1 MKFWIGYY
9 YVPREETKLGRE
21 GARMFQT
28 ADKRRRIK
36 HELIITCAPQL
47 YKSFNWNFSIVRE
60 KGTSSRTVFVARV
73 AFSVRHFISRVIDFH
88 RANSVTFI
96 YKRMQLILS
105 ATWGR
110 LLEYILKRFWRTA
123 VKGNI
128 ASHHAVTCNHDCVLV
143 SLRRTGLFVSEINY

>member
-1 MKFWIGYY
+1 MHLNEILNWYY
-9 YVPREETKLGRE
+9 YVPRERKQNSGRE

-36 HELIITCAPQL
+36 HKLIITCAPQL
-47 YKSFNWNFSIVRE
+47 YKSFNWNFSTVRE
-60 KGTSSRTVFVARV
+60 KGTSSRGVFVARV
-73 AFSVRHFISRVIDFH
+73 AFSVRHLISHVIDFC

-110 LLEYILKRFWRTA
+110 LREYVLKRFWRTA

-128 ASHHAVTCNHDCVLV
+128 ASHHAVTCNHGCVLV
-143 SLRRTGLFVSEINY
+143 SLRRYRFIR